1 MADAQLFGHQ
11 AGEDVQLV
19 AGGGGDEE
27 LRLFHLRLLL
37 HAVDRAVAADSH
49 DVVYIDDVVNELGV
63 LVHDGDV
70 VPVGGELLGQGGAH
84 LARSHDDD
92 FHVRLLK
99 PAGEEAP
106 DLIQDNKL
114 II

>member
-1 MADAQLFGHQ
+1 M
-11 AGEDVQLV
+11 
-19 AGGGGDEE
+19 
-27 LRLFHLRLLL
+27 
-37 HAVDRAVAADSH
+37 
-49 DVVYIDDVVNELGV
+49 
-63 LVHDGDV
+63 
-70 VPVGGELLGQGGAH
+70 PVGGELLGQGGAH

-114 II
+114 IIADYIRILQKREVPFRENFRIFHRYPPVLRLPFVLSQEILRFFFEHFVSF